1 MMHCLK
7 GRITQE
13 NTALF
18 FFTAFFWLYIAK
30 MGVYNGIVITVAL
43 WGLYFLIHHRKD
55 VWKYFKESYF
65 LYIFALLFIPIV
77 ISAFFSVLPKDSWK
91 TVLSFSRFFFIG
103 SLVVLFTLSILD
115 KIRLGVLA
123 FIVLISLDAVA
134 EWLTGYHLTGVS
146 HDRNRIMGLFQFYH
160 LGYVLA
166 TLTPIIFYQT
176 IIEFRERKSSK
187 YFWSL
192 ISMCSILVIFVAG
205 ARAGVITL
213 LMSFSLL
220 VLWLIIQKKI
230 SLKIVLVS
238 LVMIAVVGVGI
249 SQIPTVKNRY
259 INPYQETEKVE
270 IGSYEWFDKLS
281 SARLVLW
288 EFAWKQY
295 RENPIVGAGT
305 GTFHQ
310 EFSSQPKELKR
321 QHDEAFFPHFHGLEV
336 LSQTGSLGFIC
347 YLLAVSVVLVMLLT
361 AKQFSVWLT
370 VAFLAM
376 MPINLHVAFY
386 GSFWAVLIWIPL
398 ILGLR
403 ERYLLMQKE
412 SVDA

>member
-1 MMHCLK
+1 MMNYLK
-7 GRITQE
+7 GKMTQQ
-13 NTALF
+13 NIALF
-18 FFTAFFWLYIAK
+18 LFVAFFWLYIAK
-30 MGVYNGIVITVAL
+30 MGVYNGIVITTTL
-43 WGLYFLIHHRKD
+43 WGIYFFVRHRQS
-55 VWKYFKESYF
+55 VWQYFKDSSF
-65 LYIFALLFIPIV
+65 IYIFALLVIPIV
-77 ISAFFSVLPKDSWK
+77 ISACFSILPKDSWK
-91 TVLSFSRFFFIG
+91 TVLNFSRFFFIG
-103 SLVVLFTLSILD
+103 SLVILFSIATLN
-115 KIRLGVLA
+115 KIRYGVLA
-123 FIVLISLDAVA
+123 FIVLITVDATI
-134 EWLTGYHLTGVS
+134 EWLTGYHLMGES
-146 HDRNRIMGLFQFYH
+146 RDRNRIMGLFQFYH

-176 IIEFRERKSSK
+176 MISFREKKCSR
-187 YFWSL
+187 YFWSI
-192 ISMCSILVIFVAG
+192 ISMCSVLAIFVAG

-213 LMSFSLL
+213 LVSIGLL
-220 VLWLIIQKKI
+220 VLWMIFQKKI
-230 SLKIVLVS
+230 SLKIVLAS
-238 LVMIAVVGVGI
+238 LVMLVVMGVGI

-295 RENPIVGAGT
+295 RENPVVGAGT
-305 GTFHQ
+305 GTFHK

-336 LSQTGSLGFIC
+336 LSQTGTIGFIG
-347 YLLAVSVVLVMLLT
+347 YLLAVCTVLVMLLT
-361 AKQFSVWLT
+361 AKQFSIWLA

-403 ERYLLMQKE
+403 ERYLLMQK
-412 SVDA
+412 DPINT

>member
-1 MMHCLK
+1 MMNCLK
-7 GRITQE
+7 EKMTQQ
-13 NTALF
+13 NIALF
-18 FFTAFFWLYIAK
+18 LFVAFFWLYIAK
-30 MGVYNGIVITVAL
+30 IGVYNGVVIATTL
-43 WGLYFLIHHRKD
+43 WGIYFCVHNRTE
-55 VWKYFKESYF
+55 VWQYFKESSF
-65 LYIFALLFIPIV
+65 IYIFGLLFIPIV
-77 ISAFFSVLPKDSWK
+77 ISACFSVLPKDSWK
-91 TVLSFSRFFFIG
+91 TVLNFSRFFFIAG
-103 SLVVLFTLSILD
+103 LIILFNLSALN
-115 KIRLGVLA
+115 KVRYGVLA
-123 FIVLISLDAVA
+123 FIILIALDATV

-146 HDRNRIMGLFQFYH
+146 RDRNRIMGLFQFYH

-176 IIEFRERKSSK
+176 ILSFMDKQKSK
-187 YFWSL
+187 YFWSV
-192 ISMCSILVIFVAG
+192 ISMCSVLAIFVAG

-213 LMSFSLL
+213 LVSLGL
-220 VLWLIIQKKI
+220 IVLWLIVQRKV
-230 SLKIVLVS
+230 SLKIVLTS
-238 LVMIAVVGVGI
+238 LVVLAVIGIGI

-295 RENPIVGAGT
+295 RENPIIGAGT

-336 LSQTGSLGFIC
+336 LSQTGALGFIC
-347 YLLAVSVVLVMLLT
+347 YLLAVSAVLVMLLT

-386 GSFWAVLIWIPL
+386 GSFWAVLIWMPL

-403 ERYLLMQKE
+403 ERYLLMQKDP
-412 SVDA
+412 VNA